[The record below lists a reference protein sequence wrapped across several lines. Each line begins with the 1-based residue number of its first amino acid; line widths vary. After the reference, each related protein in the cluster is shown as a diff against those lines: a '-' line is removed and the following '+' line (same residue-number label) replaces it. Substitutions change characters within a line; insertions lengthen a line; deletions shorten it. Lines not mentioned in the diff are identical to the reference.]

1 MRFDYIQVTPDYLD
15 DLCDCMLEWAKGDED
30 AYTIPQFL
38 RLKGIGYSYMKHF
51 CYQSELVRNTFDIVQ
66 AILHTRWFN
75 LAMNKNEIPPHRAK
89 VLMRYL
95 RLYDGHGLD
104 VEKTM
109 REAAL
114 DANTEADMR
123 RVAQNYAREKLKP
136 PYQKIYDEND
146 NKRRNR
152 EET

>member
-15 DLCDCMLEWAKGDED
+15 DLCDSMLEWAELDD

-38 RLKGIGYSYMKHF
+38 RFKGIGYSYMKHF
-51 CYQSELVRNTFDIVQ
+51 CYKSELVRNTFDIVQ
-66 AILHTRWFN
+66 SILHTRWFN
-75 LAMNKNEIPPHRAK
+75 LAMTKDELPAHRSK

-104 VEKTM
+104 IEKTM
-109 REAAL
+109 RESAL
-114 DANTEADMR
+114 NAETEADMR
-123 RVAQNYAREKLKP
+123 RVAQNYANEKLKQ
-136 PYQKIYDEND
+136 PYQNIYEQND

-152 EET
+152 EEA